1 MGLLRFDGC
10 QQGGASMTS
19 PLPLTTIEECLYWQD
34 RPAYPWSWFARLE
47 FSGCLDRA
55 AFETALASAVARH
68 PLLTAKVETVGR
80 GRLRWRPVDDPR
92 PIVRWETGAVG
103 GPPPAAT
110 YLDLQREIGI
120 RFHVRTDTTAS
131 ELIIQFH
138 HACCDGLG
146 GILFIED
153 LLLAYALACG
163 SPPGQLKF
171 RPLDPHRLRRRGRL
185 GLSLPA
191 LLRMAPQQLVG
202 VIRGRQ
208 FLTRRAVPLVPH
220 RACPNGDNP
229 PQNYPTTLRYCF
241 DEETT
246 RRGRRAAQ
254 GLGVTLNDVLIRDL
268 FLALAEWRSRQN
280 IGDDGDWLRM
290 VIPMNLRRAEARFL
304 PAANM
309 VGNAFLDRRGRDFA
323 DPARLLRGIHKEM
336 ALVRRWHLGLAFIFL
351 ANVYRWLPGGLERSI
366 RADRCLSS
374 CMLTNVGKPFG
385 RLPLSDRQ
393 GRLVAGNVTL
403 ENIGFIPPT
412 SPYSCVS
419 VCLTMFARRLGFTMH
434 YDPRPLSAGQA
445 ADLLDTY
452 VRHIRDSIAAPP

>member
-1 MGLLRFDGC
+1 MSL
-10 QQGGASMTS
+10 S
-19 PLPLTTIEECLYWQD
+19 LPLTTIEECLYWQD

-47 FSGCLDRA
+47 FSGCLDRT
-55 AFETALASAVARH
+55 AFERAVATGLPRH
-68 PLLTAKVETVGR
+68 PLLTAKVGTVGR
-80 GRLRWRPVDDPR
+80 RQLQWFSVDDPQ
-92 PIVRWETGAVG
+92 PIIRWETGPVG
-103 GPPPAAT
+103 DPAPPAT
-110 YLDLQREIGI
+110 HLDLEREIGI

-146 GILFIED
+146 GVLFIED

-163 SPPGQLKF
+163 DPPDQLKF
-171 RPLDPHRLRRRGRL
+171 RPLDPHRLHDRGRL
-185 GLSLPA
+185 GLSFPA

-202 VIRGRQ
+202 VLRGRQ
-208 FLTRRAVPLVPH
+208 FLTRRPVPLVPH
-220 RACPNGDNP
+220 QACPNDDNP
-229 PQNYPTTLRYCF
+229 PNSYPTTLRYLF

-246 RRGRRAAQ
+246 MRGRRAAQ
-254 GLGVTLNDVLIRDL
+254 RLGVTLNDLLIGDL
-268 FLALAEWRSRQN
+268 FLALAQWRSRQN
-280 IGDDGDWLRM
+280 IGNDGDWLRM
-290 VIPMNLRRAEARFL
+290 VIPMNLRRADARSL
-304 PAANM
+304 SAANM

-323 DPARLLRGIHKEM
+323 DPARLLRSIHKEM
-336 ALVRRWHLGLAFIFL
+336 ALVKRWHLGLAFIFL
-351 ANVYRWLPGGLERSI
+351 ANAYRWLPGGLEKSI
-366 RADRCLSS
+366 RADRCISS

-452 VRHIRDSIAAPP
+452 VRRIRDSITAPP